1 MKFIIYNKNT
11 GEILISGE
19 TAEIDTIVIKDDE
32 EMMIVDCPIDDIYR
46 NSGKWINLETKEII
60 DFGEKP
66 NGLYNLTAT
75 GWIRNI
81 ETEKI
86 CASEDARSTRNA
98 LLSESD
104 WTDNLSSKN
113 RLGDTLYQKWQDYRQ
128 ALRDLPQQES
138 FPFSIVW
145 PIKPE

>member
-1 MKFIIYNKNT
+1 MKFIIYNKIT
-11 GEILISGE
+11 GEILISGK

-60 DFGEKP
+60 DFGDKPSGVYDLTNLGWVKNVEAEKVS
-66 NGLYNLTAT
+66 LAQ
-75 GWIRNI
+75 
-81 ETEKI
+81 
-86 CASEDARSTRNA
+86 DARSTRNA

>member
-86 CASEDARSTRNA
+86 CASEDVRSIRNA